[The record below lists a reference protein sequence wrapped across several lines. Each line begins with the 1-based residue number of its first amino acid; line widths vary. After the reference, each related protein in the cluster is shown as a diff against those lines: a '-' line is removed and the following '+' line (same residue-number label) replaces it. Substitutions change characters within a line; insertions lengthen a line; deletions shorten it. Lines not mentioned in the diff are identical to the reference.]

1 MIKTSR
7 QLKDKIRNMANGSRM
22 NAQTLIRNYVMERF
36 LERISVSN
44 YHDNFILKGGMLVA
58 SLVGLDTRATMDIDT
73 TIRSISL
80 TIDEALPIINEIAAI
95 ELNDNI
101 KFKVTKVSDI
111 MEEHEYPGIR
121 FVIDAVMD
129 NMKQPIK
136 LDISTGDAITPSAI
150 VYSYKLMFEDRS
162 ISLCTY
168 NIETLLAEKLETIMS
183 RGETNTRM
191 RDFYDIYAVFE
202 NEDIQINHDDLKA
215 AFAATCRK
223 RDTYDMITEID
234 KVVSELQNSEIME
247 SMWMN
252 YMHKNQYVGKLSWN
266 DVIDT
271 VKQLT
276 NIVIDIQ
283 QYEEQTEELDMSMV

>member
-58 SLVGLDTRATMDIDT
+58 SLVGLNTRATMDIDT

-80 TIDEALPIINEIAAI
+80 TIDEAVPIINEIAAI

-121 FVIDAVMD
+121 FVIEAIMD
-129 NMKQPIK
+129 NMRQPIK

-162 ISLCTY
+162 ISLYTY

-191 RDFYDIYAVFE
+191 RDFYDIHAIFE
-202 NEDIQINHDDLKA
+202 NNNIQINNDDLKA

-223 RDTYDMITEID
+223 RDTYDMINDID
-234 KVVSELQNSEIME
+234 NVFSELQNSEIME

-252 YMHKNQYVGKLSWN
+252 YMLKNQYVGNLSWN
-266 DVIDT
+266 DVLNTIN
-271 VKQLT
+271 QLT
-276 NIVIDIQ
+276 NIAADIQ
-283 QYEEQTEELDMSMV
+283 QDEEQTEKLGMSMV